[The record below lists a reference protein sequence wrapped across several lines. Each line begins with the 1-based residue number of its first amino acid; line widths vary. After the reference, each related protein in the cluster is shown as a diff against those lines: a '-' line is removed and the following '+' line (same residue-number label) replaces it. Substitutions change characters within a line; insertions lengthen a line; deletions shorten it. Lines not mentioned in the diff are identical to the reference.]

1 MFAFLDRGAE
11 GQRAD
16 LGGGWGG
23 MNNDAGVSCRGV
35 AGWRDSLCSV
45 ASSRPSATRGQR
57 TSIQKPEDASHPLLH
72 FPCLVLLLCPAE
84 CLKRPLLP
92 PCDSELPVKL
102 WEASESSESLSL
114 LSEQRERCL
123 DLFLTSHCDDAVS
136 PHQRP
141 SLPRV

>member
-1 MFAFLDRGAE
+1 MHFSIEALRDSA
-11 GQRAD
+11 QIWA
-16 LGGGWGG
+16 GGGG
-23 MNNDAGVSCRGV
+23 MNNDAGVSRRGEWGE
-35 AGWRDSLCSV
+35 GWRGSLCSV
-45 ASSRPSATRGQR
+45 ASNRPSATRGRR

-92 PCDSELPVKL
+92 PGDSELPVKL

-123 DLFLTSHCDDAVS
+123 DLFLTSH
-136 PHQRP
+136 
-141 SLPRV
+141 